1 MLKLRETAVKEIYRG
16 GVREWKGKFMEEI
29 LIVILLL
36 VLLSSESKPGKKHGG
51 RARHCGS
58 ASKPKGR

>member
-1 MLKLRETAVKEIYRG
+1 
-16 GVREWKGKFMEEI
+16 MEEI

-36 VLLSSESKPGKKHGG
+36 VLLSSESKPGKKCGG

>member
-1 MLKLRETAVKEIYRG
+1 
-16 GVREWKGKFMEEI
+16 MEEI
-29 LIVILLL
+29 VEILEVILLL
-36 VLLSSESKPGKKHGG
+36 VLLLSKNKPGKKHGG